1 MASKIKIEV
10 NKTPEQLEAEK
21 KALEAHEA
29 KIAEL
34 KKKHSVSDVFTIKVG
49 DAVAYIKK
57 PGRAEV
63 AMARGLGEGD
73 YIKTNELLLD
83 ALWLEGDEIIRTND
97 DYFLNV
103 IPYLESLIE
112 KKFVEIKKN

>member
-1 MASKIKIEV
+1 MASKSKIEV
-10 NKTPEQLEAEK
+10 EKTPAQLEAEK
-21 KALEAHEA
+21 KAHEA

-34 KKKHSVSDVFTIKVG
+34 KKKHSVSEVFTLKVD

-57 PGRAEV
+57 PGRADV

-73 YIKTNELLLD
+73 YVKTNELLLD
-83 ALWLEGDEIIRTND
+83 AVWLEGDEIIRTDD

-103 IPYLESLIE
+103 IPYLETLIE
-112 KKFVEIKKN
+112 KKTVELKKN